1 MTLEQ
6 SINVVN
12 LQKTIL
18 PETWVAWFSL
28 TILRP
33 IKPDQIGLEKFLTNR
48 SGGVHEVLADLKMIR
63 DFSKTLG
70 VSKGIALCMYLKLAE
85 IYLFQEPKIPR
96 SNYVLRFCLLSGLSG
111 TSFTGYP
118 LPDVA
123 AGINLKNHVPPT
135 IMVLFGCCWNQIFRT
150 HFQGQIFKKDL
161 FGKESATGR
170 NLRKRMS
177 GSAEV
182 DSIKN

>member
-1 MTLEQ
+1 MT
-6 SINVVN
+6 N
-12 LQKTIL
+12 
-18 PETWVAWFSL
+18 
-28 TILRP
+28 
-33 IKPDQIGLEKFLTNR
+33 G

-96 SNYVLRFCLLSGLSG
+96 PNYVLRFCLLSGLSG

-123 AGINLKNHVPPT
+123 AGINLKNQVPPLV
-135 IMVLFGCCWNQIFRT
+135 MVLFGCF
-150 HFQGQIFKKDL
+150 
-161 FGKESATGR
+161 
-170 NLRKRMS
+170 
-177 GSAEV
+177 
-182 DSIKN
+182 